1 MEQVTIS
8 SDYKTVNIPPDMLE
22 EVKYLVK
29 KSRALSF
36 YYDRV
41 SSNMK
46 YAYFDDIVTDLVN
59 SCNFQLE
66 LIDNK
71 KLDTNIIEEYK
82 EILPVRNNRKYSN
95 ILSYYFS
102 HDREPLIGKTIN
114 NLYKLNRKIEERTLI
129 DDLAKAKEDTI
140 VDMKYFMSSEEIS
153 AFDKLYTIAIEKEDI
168 TTMQEM
174 LGKVQEKILE
184 EWSNYSKDLNKMTD
198 DNFCFLGHSSK
209 TTEYKGEFRTKY
221 VSCSLFNQDIN
232 DAFNNDFGFII
243 EPVNIVGADSRDMD
257 VDNDAIDIDKLTVY
271 SSIKKI
277 HHPQRLLDE
286 CLKLKKENQEKGK
299 NYPVY
304 SEVVTLGFRP
314 TAIFCFTN
322 GAKNYDY
329 NYESAYKLQKSFP
342 DLEVH
347 TFDIMKHKTGK
358 ELETFKL
365 ELIDSLIEQFTSLS
379 GGCSSEELFRYDYF
393 FTEFDKL
400 KQKENYTE
408 ADIELIFRKNQDMI
422 AYLDSAS
429 HLFSG
434 EYSSNE
440 IKYILGNSYRYSINS
455 IFRKDI
461 RPFVINDL
469 TSLLPYREKLDEYYN
484 GLGKTVFLLSKIEV
498 TDSML
503 LEIKEEKITNFEE
516 LSNYLANKRIL
527 VLNEK
532 EEKNEFDLQKNRK
545 EREEL
550 NKEKIERENSQREYL
565 KYSNINMFKDF
576 KKPLESQYNK
586 VLEEISNN
594 DIRFN
599 SILKEYEQ
607 LLEQLN
613 SLNIKKETE
622 LQKDFTDAEITN
634 RIDEISKEINLM
646 SSHPILNIIKIRKRK
661 KIIEKLNIQK
671 EEKEK
676 DFLDKKKEN
685 ISAIDNDMN
694 TTTKKIEQK
703 EEILEDIK
711 TENQQL
717 KTEKETILDK
727 VNYYFCCNK
736 VEDIAKMIKKSD
748 DFLVNYDF
756 SNDYT
761 IREIDYKISELDKEF
776 LGTVEEKNII
786 KEEKSH
792 LQM

>member
-22 EVKYLVK
+22 EVTYLVK
-29 KSRALSF
+29 KSRSLSF

-46 YAYFDDIVTDLVN
+46 YTYFDDIVTDLVN

-102 HDREPLIGKTIN
+102 HDREPLIGKTID
-114 NLYKLNRKIEERTLI
+114 NLYKLNRKIEERILI

-153 AFDKLYTIAIEKEDI
+153 AFDKLYTTAIEKEDI

-184 EWSNYSKDLNKMTD
+184 EWSNYSKDLHKMTD
-198 DNFCFLGHSSK
+198 DNFYFLGHSSK

-221 VSCSLFNQDIN
+221 VSCSLFNQDVN

-286 CLKLKKENQEKGK
+286 CLKLKKEKGK

-322 GAKNYDY
+322 GAKKYDY
-329 NYESAYKLQKSFP
+329 NYESAYELQKNFP
-342 DLEVH
+342 NLEVY

-461 RPFVINDL
+461 RPFVINNL
-469 TSLLPYREKLDEYYN
+469 TSLLPYREKLDEYYS

-532 EEKNEFDLQKNRK
+532 EKKNEFDLQKNRK

-613 SLNIKKETE
+613 ILNIKKETE
-622 LQKDFTDAEITN
+622 LQKDFTDVEITN

-736 VEDIAKMIKKSD
+736 VEDITKMIKKSD

-761 IREIDYKISELDKEF
+761 IREIDYKISELDKKF

>member
-8 SDYKTVNIPPDMLE
+8 SDYKTVNIPPDLLE
-22 EVKYLVK
+22 EVKYLAK
-29 KSRALSF
+29 NGKLLSF
-36 YYDRV
+36 YKV
-41 SSNMK
+41 SSNMD
-46 YAYFDDIVTDLVN
+46 YADFDDMVTYLVN
-59 SCNFQLE
+59 YCNFMLE

-71 KLDTNIIEEYK
+71 ELDPNIIEEYK
-82 EILPVRNNRKYSN
+82 EILPVRQNNKEYSN
-95 ILSYYFS
+95 ILYYYFS
-102 HDREPLIGKTIN
+102 HNKEPLISKTID
-114 NLYKLNRKIEERTLI
+114 NLYKIKKKIEERTLI
-129 DDLAKAKEDTI
+129 KDLTKAKEDTI
-140 VDMKYFMSSEEIS
+140 IDMKYFMSSEEIS
-153 AFDKLYTIAIEKEDI
+153 AFDKLYTTAIEKKDI

-184 EWSNYSKDLNKMTD
+184 EWSNYSKDLHKMTD

-221 VSCSLFNQDIN
+221 VSCSLFNQDVN
-232 DAFNNDFGFII
+232 DAFNNDFGFIM
-243 EPVNIVGADSRDMD
+243 EPINIVGADSQDMY
-257 VDNDAIDIDKLTVY
+257 VDNDAIDIDNLTAY

-286 CLKLKKENQEKGK
+286 CLKLKKENQEKGE

-304 SEVVTLGFRP
+304 SEVVTLGFHP

-322 GAKNYDY
+322 GAKKCDY
-329 NYESAYKLQKSFP
+329 NYESAYELQKSFP

-400 KQKENYTE
+400 KRKGNYTE
-408 ADIELIFRKNQDMI
+408 TDIELIFRKNQDMI

-461 RPFVINDL
+461 RPFVINSL
-469 TSLLPYREKLDEYYN
+469 TSLLPYREKLDEYYS

-622 LQKDFTDAEITN
+622 LQKDFTDVEITN

-727 VNYYFCCNK
+727 ANYYFCCNK

-748 DFLVNYDF
+748 DFLANYDF

>member
-8 SDYKTVNIPPDMLE
+8 SDYKTVNIPLDMLE

-66 LIDNK
+66 LIDNE

-102 HDREPLIGKTIN
+102 HDREPLIGKTID
-114 NLYKLNRKIEERTLI
+114 NLYKLNRKIEERILI

-153 AFDKLYTIAIEKEDI
+153 AFDKLYTTAIEKEDI

-221 VSCSLFNQDIN
+221 VSCSLFNQDVN
-232 DAFNNDFGFII
+232 DAFNNDFGFIM
-243 EPVNIVGADSRDMD
+243 EPINIVGADSRDMD

-304 SEVVTLGFRP
+304 SEVVTLGFHP

-329 NYESAYKLQKSFP
+329 NYKSAYKLQKNFP

-365 ELIDSLIEQFTSLS
+365 ELVDSLIEQFTNLS
-379 GGCSSEELFRYDYF
+379 GGCSSEDLFRYDYF
-393 FTEFDKL
+393 FTEFAKL

-422 AYLDSAS
+422 SYLDSAS
-429 HLFSG
+429 YLFSG

-461 RPFVINDL
+461 RPFVINNL
-469 TSLLPYREKLDEYYN
+469 TSLLPYREKLDEYYS

-550 NKEKIERENSQREYL
+550 IKEKVERENSQREYL

-586 VLEEISNN
+586 VLEKISNN

-613 SLNIKKETE
+613 SLTIKKETE
-622 LQKDFTDAEITN
+622 LQKDFTDVEITSK
-634 RIDEISKEINLM
+634 IDEISKKIDLM

-661 KIIEKLNIQK
+661 KVIEKLNIQK

-694 TTTKKIEQK
+694 TTTKKIEKK

-776 LGTVEEKNII
+776 LGTVEEKNMI
-786 KEEKSH
+786 KEERSH

>member
-29 KSRALSF
+29 KSNLLSF
-36 YYDRV
+36 YKV
-41 SSNMK
+41 SSNMD
-46 YAYFDDIVTDLVN
+46 YADLDDMVTYLVN
-59 SCNFQLE
+59 RCNFMLE

-71 KLDTNIIEEYK
+71 ELDPNIIEEYK
-82 EILPVRNNRKYSN
+82 EILPVRQNNKEYSN
-95 ILSYYFS
+95 ILYYYFS
-102 HDREPLIGKTIN
+102 HNKEPLIGKTID
-114 NLYKLNRKIEERTLI
+114 NLYKINKKIEERTLI
-129 DDLAKAKEDTI
+129 KDLTKAKEDTI
-140 VDMKYFMSSEEIS
+140 IDMKYFMGSEEIS
-153 AFDKLYTIAIEKEDI
+153 TFDKLYTIAIEKEDI
-168 TTMQEM
+168 TTMREM

-184 EWSNYSKDLNKMTD
+184 EWSNYSKDLHKMTD
-198 DNFCFLGHSSK
+198 DNFCFLGHSSE

-221 VSCSLFNQDIN
+221 VSCSLFNQDVN
-232 DAFNNDFGFII
+232 DTFNNDYGFIM
-243 EPVNIVGADSRDMD
+243 EPINIVGADSRDMY
-257 VDNDAIDIDKLTVY
+257 VDNAAMDIDKLTTY

-304 SEVVTLGFRP
+304 SEVVTLGFHP
-314 TAIFCFTN
+314 AAIFCFTN

-329 NYESAYKLQKSFP
+329 NYESAYELQKNFP
-342 DLEVH
+342 NLEVH
-347 TFDIMKHKTGK
+347 TFDVMKHKTGK

-365 ELIDSLIEQFTSLS
+365 ELVDSLIEQFTNLS

-422 AYLDSAS
+422 SYLDSTS
-429 HLFSG
+429 YLFSG

-461 RPFVINDL
+461 RPFVINNL
-469 TSLLPYREKLDEYYN
+469 TSLLPYREKLDEYYS

-550 NKEKIERENSQREYL
+550 IKEKAERENSQREYL

-576 KKPLESQYNK
+576 KKPLEGQYNK
-586 VLEEISNN
+586 VLEKISNN

-613 SLNIKKETE
+613 SLTIKKETE
-622 LQKDFTDAEITN
+622 LQKDFTDVEITSKIN
-634 RIDEISKEINLM
+634 EISKEIDLM
-646 SSHPILNIIKIRKRK
+646 SSHPILNIIKIRKGK
-661 KIIEKLNIQK
+661 KVIEKLNIQK

-685 ISAIDNDMN
+685 ISVIDNDMN
-694 TTTKKIEQK
+694 TTTKKIEK
-703 EEILEDIK
+703 KKEILEDIK

-776 LGTVEEKNII
+776 LGTVEEKNMI